1 MEGFANDES
10 YKSDILGG
18 QNPNKIFCEGI
29 TTVDLSNISP
39 YDQGCNE
46 KFQQAMKNYFDGNAT
61 YDEALE
67 KFYSDVE
74 TTYPALS
81 H

>member
-1 MEGFANDES
+1 MEAMAQDTS
-10 YKSDILGG
+10 YGDAILGG
-18 QNPNKIFCEGI
+18 QNALAMFCAGADKI
-29 TTVDLSNISP
+29 DLSNISV

-46 KFQQAMKNYFDGNAT
+46 KFQQAMKNYFEGTST

-67 KFYSDVE
+67 AFYTDVQ
-74 TTYPALS
+74 TTYPELT